1 MSFNEWVEA
10 RIENALKGLMPDL
23 VASLA
28 DPDGLLVQSL
38 VAVIKDT
45 LKLDTKP
52 GSHYDIRD
60 YLKGFFA

>member
-38 VAVIKDT
+38 LTVIKDT
-45 LKLDTKP
+45 LKPKSGP
-52 GSHYDIRD
+52 PQYDIRD
-60 YLKGFFA
+60 YWKGFFA